1 MKKNVKF
8 ISLILVFIVVFFS
21 TACNRIPLQLKTS
34 SPEFKRILPISP
46 SVEEIILG
54 LAEPENIV
62 AITSYQKETTNPIL
76 KEKVGKIKNI
86 ISPHPSTEEIMSY
99 NPDCIIMP
107 ILFNKEQ
114 ADTLEEMGFHV
125 VRLDLPE
132 GYDQIKERILHISK
146 ELHMEEKGNQLIMDM
161 DKRMKKIKSHLKN
174 IKEKKI
180 VVGYSPL
187 GAFGRKGGAFDH
199 ICIGAGVI
207 NAGHIV
213 NLKRGDHITKEQII
227 KINPDVIIYSASSV
241 NATGVDDVKND
252 PAFSAVK
259 AVKNNQILVLEDRYM
274 SSVTQYFV
282 DSVEIIARNV
292 YPEAFEN

>member
-8 ISLILVFIVVFFS
+8 ISLLLVFMVVFFS
-21 TACNRIPLQLKTS
+21 TACNHIPLQLKTS

-76 KEKVGKIKNI
+76 KEKVIKIKNI

-132 GYDQIKERILHISK
+132 GYDQIKERVLHISK
-146 ELHMEEKGNQLIMDM
+146 KLHMEEKGNQLIMDM

-174 IKEKKI
+174 IEKKKI

-199 ICIGAGVI
+199 ICIEAGVI

-282 DSVEIIARNV
+282 DSVEIIAQNV

>member
-8 ISLILVFIVVFFS
+8 ISLLLVFMVVFFS
-21 TACNRIPLQLKTS
+21 TACNHIPLQLKTS

-76 KEKVGKIKNI
+76 KEKVIKIKNI

-132 GYDQIKERILHISK
+132 GYDQIKERVLHISK
-146 ELHMEEKGNQLIMDM
+146 KLHMEEKGNQLIMDM

-174 IKEKKI
+174 IEKKKI

-199 ICIGAGVI
+199 ICIEAGVI